1 MSANYMITCT
11 STCFPG
17 TAGTDT
23 AHFVLTL
30 RPRATG
36 THLDSN
42 AIHHHAFP
50 AVSTEQDT
58 YLQYLDPVI
67 VSRLKNM
74 ELRARLIVEGFI
86 TGMHKS
92 PYHGFSVEF
101 AEHRPYNPGDA
112 LRHVDWKVYAK
123 TDRHYVKQ
131 FEEET
136 NLRHYVVL
144 DTSSS
149 MRYRHSSPISK
160 LEYGAY
166 LSASL
171 HYLMVKQ
178 RDATGLITFDE
189 KVHTL
194 ASPKSTTSYLRRL
207 LVILEKTIADEPE
220 RRRTSAAAVLSEVA
234 ERIGRRSLV
243 VIITDLFENIGE
255 HDALLKALRHLRY
268 RGHEVLVF
276 HVLES
281 ETERRFRFPDVPM
294 VFRDMETGEEISLQ
308 PAQIRENYAE
318 AVQSFGDRFRRRCL
332 EYNIDFVELDTM
344 QPFDTAL
351 LSYLNRRKKLV

>member
-1 MSANYMITCT
+1 
-11 STCFPG
+11 
-17 TAGTDT
+17 
-23 AHFVLTL
+23 
-30 RPRATG
+30 
-36 THLDSN
+36 
-42 AIHHHAFP
+42 
-50 AVSTEQDT
+50 
-58 YLQYLDPVI
+58 
-67 VSRLKNM
+67 M

-86 TGMHKS
+86 TGLHKS

-144 DTSSS
+144 DTSTS
-149 MRYRHSSPISK
+149 MRYRQNSPISK

-171 HYLMVKQ
+171 HYLMIKQ

-189 KVHTL
+189 KIHTIM
-194 ASPKSTTSYLRRL
+194 SPKSTSSYLRRI
-207 LVILEKTIADEPE
+207 LVVLEQTASSDPEP
-220 RRRTSAAAVLSEVA
+220 RRTSAGSVLSEVA

-243 VIITDLFENIGE
+243 VVITDLFENVGE

-308 PAQIRENYAE
+308 PAQIRANYEE
-318 AVQSFGDRFRRRCL
+318 AVRSFSERFRRRCL
-332 EYNIDFVELDTM
+332 EYNIDFVELDTSESY
-344 QPFDTAL
+344 DTAL
-351 LSYLNRRKKLV
+351 LAYLNRRKRLV

>member
-1 MSANYMITCT
+1 M
-11 STCFPG
+11 
-17 TAGTDT
+17 
-23 AHFVLTL
+23 
-30 RPRATG
+30 
-36 THLDSN
+36 
-42 AIHHHAFP
+42 
-50 AVSTEQDT
+50 
-58 YLQYLDPVI
+58 
-67 VSRLKNM
+67 
-74 ELRARLIVEGFI
+74 
-86 TGMHKS
+86 
-92 PYHGFSVEF
+92 
-101 AEHRPYNPGDA
+101 
-112 LRHVDWKVYAK
+112 
-123 TDRHYVKQ
+123 
-131 FEEET
+131 
-136 NLRHYVVL
+136 VVL

>member
-1 MSANYMITCT
+1 
-11 STCFPG
+11 
-17 TAGTDT
+17 
-23 AHFVLTL
+23 
-30 RPRATG
+30 
-36 THLDSN
+36 
-42 AIHHHAFP
+42 
-50 AVSTEQDT
+50 
-58 YLQYLDPVI
+58 
-67 VSRLKNM
+67 M

-149 MRYRHSSPISK
+149 MRYKHSSAISK

-166 LSASL
+166 LAAAL

-178 RDATGLITFDE
+178 RDATGLIAFDE
-189 KVHTL
+189 SIHALL
-194 ASPKSTTSYLRRL
+194 APKSTTTYLRQILAALERL
-207 LVILEKTIADEPE
+207 TDQEMGD
-220 RRRTSAAAVLSEVA
+220 RRTSAASVLDEVA
-234 ERIGRRSLV
+234 ERISRRSLV
-243 VIITDLFENIGE
+243 VVITDLFENISA
-255 HDALLKALRHLRY
+255 HQDLLKALRHLRY

-281 ETERRFRFPDVPM
+281 MTERAFRFPDVPM
-294 VFRDMETGEEISLQ
+294 IFRDMETGEELSLQ
-308 PAQIRENYAE
+308 PAQLRDNYTEAVRFFSENLRRSCREN
-318 AVQSFGDRFRRRCL
+318 
-332 EYNIDFVELDTM
+332 NIDFVELDTAE
-344 QPFDTAL
+344 PYNTAL
-351 LSYLNRRKKLV
+351 LAYLNKRKKLK